1 MALSCSRASHVS
13 WLSGRARGGLCHVY
27 GSIGYQVMIATPVQ
41 VLVRAT
47 RQVATPKPAFT
58 PKDQGRQFP
67 CLLNGPAA
75 GFDLGAARGNL
86 YAAVERPQK

>member
-1 MALSCSRASHVS
+1 
-13 WLSGRARGGLCHVY
+13 
-27 GSIGYQVMIATPVQ
+27 MIATPVQ

-47 RQVATPKPAFT
+47 KAGGDPKASIY

-86 YAAVERPQK
+86 CAAVERPQK

>member
-1 MALSCSRASHVS
+1 VFTRESCLVVVGARPWGPLPRLQLDRLPSHDRNARAGARPSHK
-13 WLSGRARGGLCHVY
+13 AGGDPKA
-27 GSIGYQVMIATPVQ
+27 SIY
-41 VLVRAT
+41 
-47 RQVATPKPAFT
+47 

-75 GFDLGAARGNL
+75 GFDLGAARGNV